1 MERKIIGLAC
11 VIGCLLIVA
20 LSILIPVSIKDTPQ
34 CDSSPQ
40 YFLQV
45 ENVSSGEYPYD
56 SREVVREKFNRDG
69 YQIHEMNESVF
80 NLIPSLGKAF
90 SVPES
95 KVFINSADV
104 KNISDLSH
112 NSVFS
117 YNGNYYLIVIGH
129 YDRADCSNRNST
141 GSALSR
147 ISFAGTIRLNLT

>member
-20 LSILIPVSIKDTPQ
+20 LFILIPVSIKDTPQ

-40 YFLQV
+40 YFLKV
-45 ENVSSGEYPYD
+45 ENVSSGEYRYA
-56 SREVVREKFNRDG
+56 SWEVVREKFTSEG

-80 NLIPSLGKAF
+80 NHIPSLRKAF
-90 SVPES
+90 SVPENQI
-95 KVFINSADV
+95 FIDSNDV
-104 KNISDLSH
+104 KIISDLSH

-129 YDRADCSNRNST
+129 YDRADC
-141 GSALSR
+141 
-147 ISFAGTIRLNLT
+147 